1 MKRIL
6 NLYPL
11 LFVLLFVCCKPFQ
24 EVKVTQI
31 ESVSLAERTNTMVK
45 VDVGMKINNP
55 NNFRI
60 KIKKSDLEGFLNGK
74 SVGKVNITNRIVL
87 DAKSEKSYTMSFTAD
102 VTQLMMSLP
111 VLMIT
116 KTAVLNVKG
125 YITAK
130 VFIFRKR
137 VPVDMKEHFSPD
149 DIQF

>member
-1 MKRIL
+1 MKKLI

-31 ESVSLAERTNTMVK
+31 ESVALAERTNTMVK
-45 VDVGMKINNP
+45 VDVGLKIHNP
-55 NNFRI
+55 NSYRI

-87 DAKSEKSYTMSFTAD
+87 AANSEKSYTMSFSAD

-130 VFIFRKR
+130 VFIFRKK